1 MRNRNL
7 PTPIVALLAVALL
20 TLALLAIGCDSDSD
34 DYAERMAE
42 EHKDDVPVASPAAG
56 VEPAAAVEAE
66 RVSYANVGG
75 ADVAGFLARP
85 AAADG
90 SAPSVALRDRAP
102 SVPLRGNPGVIV
114 IQEWWGLNE
123 NIESMAR
130 QLAGE
135 GYLALAVDLYGGQ
148 VATDRDGARA
158 LMQAAMA
165 DPEAL
170 KDNLR
175 QAHAYLTAQGASKV
189 GSIGWC
195 FGGGWSLQTALAL
208 PGELD
213 AAVMYYGRVVNDSD
227 QLATLTTPILGH
239 FGSED
244 KGIPIDR
251 VREFKKLLGE
261 LGKDAAVHVYE
272 GAGHAFANPSG
283 TRYNAEAAEQA
294 WQRTLAFFDQH
305 LKG

>member
-1 MRNRNL
+1 MRKPVL
-7 PTPIVALLAVALL
+7 WIPL
-20 TLALLAIGCDSDSD
+20 TLTLIATGCGSGD
-34 DYAERMAE
+34 DYADRMAK
-42 EHKDDVPVASPAAG
+42 EHKDDAPVASPAAG
-56 VEPAAAVEAE
+56 VEPAAAVETE
-66 RVSYANVGG
+66 RVVYATVGG
-75 ADVAGFLARP
+75 SEITGYLAKP
-85 AAADG
+85 AAAAG
-90 SAPSVALRDRAP
+90 A
-102 SVPLRGNPGVIV
+102 PGVIV

-135 GYLALAVDLYGGQ
+135 GYLALAVDLYGGE
-148 VATDRDGARA
+148 VATDRDQARA

-165 DPEAL
+165 DPEAA

-175 QAHAYLTAQGASKV
+175 QGYRFLTDRGAARV

-213 AAVMYYGRVVNDSD
+213 AAIIYYGRVITDRE

-244 KGIPIDR
+244 GGIPIDG
-251 VREFKKLLGE
+251 VREFETALGE
-261 LGKDAAVHVYE
+261 LGKEAGIHVYE
-272 GAGHAFANPSG
+272 GAEHAFANPSG
-283 TRYNAEAAEQA
+283 TRYDAEAAEQA
-294 WQRTLAFFDQH
+294 WQRTLAFLDQR